1 MGAYIDAME
10 HDGRLDADE
19 AWLERLIAAKA
30 SSLKDGLERAK
41 AAAKRL
47 KQAYK
52 AREKAASRHAP
63 ADALPPLPSVVVP
76 DEVNRPV

>member
-30 SSLKDGLERAK
+30 SSLK
-41 AAAKRL
+41 
-47 KQAYK
+47 
-52 AREKAASRHAP
+52 
-63 ADALPPLPSVVVP
+63 
-76 DEVNRPV
+76 